1 MEHAL
6 QAPTPPAGASP
17 CLTVVDELVDRGFS
31 LRPQFL
37 APGLVAA
44 LRRELRLLHR
54 HERLRAARIGKDEK
68 TRLRRDIRGDQIRW
82 LNGET
87 AAQRAF
93 LARMET
99 LRETLNRE
107 LFLGLE
113 DFEAHFALYPP
124 GSHYERH
131 LDSFNNNN
139 LRRVTIVAYLNARWR
154 PWDGGELNLFDGD
167 RVFESIRPE
176 GGTLVTFLSERV
188 PHEVAVTQ
196 RSRMSIA
203 GWFRVRPLPETPLA

>member
-1 MEHAL
+1 MQPAL
-6 QAPTPPAGASP
+6 PLPADTLPLA
-17 CLTVVDELVDRGFS
+17 VVDDLVDHGYS
-31 LRPQFL
+31 LRPGYFDP
-37 APGLVAA
+37 ALVAA

-54 HERLRAARIGKDEK
+54 EDRLRAARIGKDGE
-68 TRLRRDIRGDQIRW
+68 RQLREDIRGDQIRW
-82 LNGET
+82 LTGET
-87 AAQRAF
+87 DAQQAF
-93 LARMET
+93 LAQMEA

-124 GSHYERH
+124 GAHYERH

-154 PWDGGELNLFDGD
+154 PWDGGELNLYDGD

-176 GGTLVTFLSERV
+176 GGTLVTFLSERI

-196 RSRMSIA
+196 RSRLSIA
-203 GWFRVRPLPETPLA
+203 GWFRVRPLPQTPPL

>member
-1 MEHAL
+1 MEFAL
-6 QAPTPPAGASP
+6 PLPAAPEADPLA
-17 CLTVVDELVDRGFS
+17 VVDELVDRGYS
-31 LRPQFL
+31 LRPGFF
-37 APGLVAA
+37 APELVAA

-54 HERLRAARIGKDEK
+54 EDRLRAARIGKDDELQ
-68 TRLRRDIRGDQIRW
+68 LRRDIRGDQIRW

-87 AAQRAF
+87 DAQRAF
-93 LARMET
+93 LGQMET

-124 GSHYERH
+124 GAHYERH
-131 LDSFNNNN
+131 LDSFNNSN

-154 PWDGGELNLFDGD
+154 PWDGGELNLFDGE

-176 GGTLVTFLSERV
+176 GGTLVTFLSEHV
-188 PHEVAVTQ
+188 PHEVAVTH

-203 GWFRVRPLPETPLA
+203 GWFRVRPLP